1 MKYFVKK
8 IRETELI
15 LGDDKKICQDEE
27 KEMRKIARKK
37 IISSKPIKKGS
48 KFTLE
53 NLTFKRSAFGIECS
67 NLEHLLTKNSKSDI
81 LSNTPIKLEDY

>member
-8 IRETELI
+8 IRETEFI
-15 LGDDKKICQDEE
+15 LGDDKNMSRRG

-37 IISSKPIKKGS
+37 IISSKPIKSS

-53 NLTFKRSAFGIECS
+53 NLTLKRSAFGIECS
-67 NLEHLLTKNSKSDI
+67 NLEHLLTKI
-81 LSNTPIKLEDY
+81 